1 MIICSVGRNVF
12 ASATEHNSHLDF
24 IFNLITSI
32 RHDDIFTIAYDCAP
46 SWLEEKIRDSSIF
59 AAFFSSLSEFVV
71 IAALARVGIKINRC
85 VHDFAGVLDRRH
97 DVDVGHWVDKITHR
111 TATQKLFFYEPIDD
125 LVDAVFKAVFV
136 AFY

>member
-12 ASATEHNSHLDF
+12 ASATEDNSHLDF
-24 IFNLITSI
+24 IFNLITTI

-46 SWLEEKIRDSSIF
+46 SWLEEKIRDSTILAPLF
-59 AAFFSSLSEFVV
+59 CSLSELVV
-71 IAALARVGIKINRC
+71 VAAFARVGIKIYRC